1 MVTWLAKNFTRWSCW
16 PAMDTLI
23 LGKITKSSPV
33 KPTFCLCKN
42 TVTFTNRKSHI
53 DLFTFFPIW
62 YFDHSETRFDQTR
75 ISLRF
80 DQTKISLCP
89 TTVRNHFELHGSR
102 FLLQSALN
110 LWEDWEHHPRQISS
124 FFPGVLVLRCQRHIC
139 HTCQWKHAGPLQAGQ
154 GGLCCWE

>member
-1 MVTWLAKNFTRWSCW
+1 MVTWLPKNFTCRSCW
-16 PAMDTLI
+16 
-23 LGKITKSSPV
+23 KITKSSPV
-33 KPTFCLCKN
+33 NPRFCLCKN

-89 TTVRNHFELHGSR
+89 TTVRKSFW
-102 FLLQSALN
+102 ALGFMGQGFYCRVPYII

-124 FFPGVLVLRCQRHIC
+124 FFPGVLVLRC
-139 HTCQWKHAGPLQAGQ
+139 
-154 GGLCCWE
+154 